1 MLKRN
6 NMLLAA
12 QLRKKFTGKCVT
24 AIVTEAFVNG
34 LPLNAKEVASESA
47 ELGKYAANV
56 LSTMHPE
63 TLLDEAMEST
73 KDNPH
78 AQLFI
83 KNLKGDISAVVE
95 AAVDRTIKERSLSDT
110 TTPEIVEQATLDSK
124 EVKKLVDASKH
135 NGIESVAKVVRD
147 KMIKT
152 IKDEKAAYEEAES
165 LKEKIKEVIQDNPTD
180 DNSVG
185 APADT
190 SAPNQELG
198 ETSAPSDINSQDEG
212 EASEGEEDNALE
224 SYLNHTLS
232 PTDPRE
238 HISFF
243 SRLQDVCMEGILH
256 STENWTGEVPYE
268 TMQQITLESTLPFFD
283 LSTRTLEQDLRAM
296 QVVTEN
302 AVEELEHE
310 YMTPEDKAHKMKKVA
325 KTSFICTICILTLLE
340 TLKTMNLK
348 SPTVDQVRDF
358 VSKPTTTKALS
369 PDKLDTVELKVN
381 KAADEI
387 KKSVALGSLTA
398 VDTAI
403 AKESLSNVREMI
415 DSIDVNSMHNE
426 QKMRI
431 LGTID
436 KALEAVAP
444 EKKSYDQSSYR
455 SSRAKNANLVAMEH
469 AIKLLS
475 RKPLVKKIQIVME
488 SSAKTREGMD
498 ISLEARGLADNDQI
512 LDLNTF
518 KMAAYPEFGDTVAE
532 VVQEC
537 ATYINMGVK
546 PVSMY
551 FTDSGYATQLNS

>member
-6 NMLLAA
+6 NMLLAS

-24 AIVTEAFVNG
+24 AIVAEAFVNG
-34 LPLNAKEVASESA
+34 LPLDQKEVANESA
-47 ELGKYAANV
+47 NLGKYATNV
-56 LSTMHPE
+56 LSMMHPE
-63 TLLDEAMEST
+63 TLLDDAMEST
-73 KDNPH
+73 HGNPH
-78 AQLFI
+78 AQMFV

-95 AAVDRTIKERSLSDT
+95 AAVDRTIKERPLSDT
-110 TTPEIVEQATLDSK
+110 TTPEIVEQATLDAK
-124 EVKKLVDASKH
+124 EVKKLVDASKR

-165 LKEKIKEVIQDNPTD
+165 LKEKVKEVIQDNPTD

-198 ETSAPSDINSQDEG
+198 ETSAPSDIASQGEG
-212 EASEGEEDNALE
+212 EASEKGNDTLE

-232 PTDPRE
+232 PTDVRD

-268 TMQQITLESTLPFFD
+268 TMLQVTLESTLPFFD
-283 LSTRTLEQDLRAM
+283 LSKRSLEQDLKAL
-296 QVVTEN
+296 QIVTEA
-302 AVEELEHE
+302 AVEDAHDEF
-310 YMTPEDKAHKMKKVA
+310 MTPEDKAHKMKKVA

-340 TLKTMNLK
+340 TLKTMHLK
-348 SPTVDQVRDF
+348 NPTVDQVRDF
-358 VSKPTTTKALS
+358 ISKPTDTKALS
-369 PDKLDTVELKVN
+369 PDKLDTIELKIN
-381 KAADEI
+381 KTADEI

-398 VDTAI
+398 VETGI
-403 AKESLSNVREMI
+403 AKESLANVKSMLE
-415 DSIDVNSMHNE
+415 SIEVNSLHNE
-426 QKMRI
+426 QKSRI

-444 EKKSYDQSSYR
+444 EQKSYDQSSPYVA
-455 SSRAKNANLVAMEH
+455 RAKNANLVALEH
-469 AIKLLS
+469 SINLLT

-488 SSAKTREGMD
+488 SRRKTDNGLTVA
-498 ISLEARGLADNDQI
+498 LEARGLADNGQI
-512 LDLNTF
+512 MDLNTF
-518 KMAAYPEFGDTVAE
+518 NLAAYPEFGDTIPE

-537 ATYINMGVK
+537 SNYINLGTK

-551 FTDSGYATQLNS
+551 FSDSGYATQLN